1 MMWYFWLNNPDKIVV
16 ATGDTRQLKNPESVS
31 NVFEFEAFAN
41 HCIDLMFKNNI
52 MLYECERLKT
62 DEDRR
67 KLYDVKDMMFNQK
80 EYERNEKQRARK
92 SSRSYKPNPA
102 DEQQMKVW
110 VWSKHVGCIK
120 EDYFRLIWIV

>member
-1 MMWYFWLNNPDKIVV
+1 MFGTFFCLNNPDKIVV

-52 MLYECERLKT
+52 MLYECKRLKT

-67 KLYDVKDMMFNQK
+67 KLYDFKEMIFNQK
-80 EYERNEKQRARK
+80 VAIIDLIK
-92 SSRSYKPNPA
+92 
-102 DEQQMKVW
+102 
-110 VWSKHVGCIK
+110 KHVEWSDGDEI
-120 EDYFRLIWIV
+120 